1 MYNYSQ
7 VINGLAKYI
16 DEEIISKIDGW
27 QKWIIGA
34 GLGMS
39 LDKGVNIFNE
49 LKTNPVVKALGVID
63 KNDMI
68 DVETLYHNIKK
79 QAHNNPITFS
89 VPMIGAM
96 TLNELDVDKIYE
108 AIKTQS

>member
-16 DEEIISKIDGW
+16 DEEIVSKIDGW

-49 LKTNPVVKALGVID
+49 LKVNPMVKALGVID

-68 DVETLYHNIKK
+68 DVETLYHNVKK

-89 VPMIGAM
+89 VPMIGVM

-108 AIKTQS
+108 SIKAQS